1 MLPQMF
7 VSSFCVSV
15 CVCFG
20 ACCVFGRQSVFF
32 FYCFFFVFFV
42 GLDVHH
48 FNVFLGPRSKH
59 GWTPSS
65 LSQGQA
71 LHGVSSLTW
80 ISVL

>member
-1 MLPQMF
+1 MF
-7 VSSFCVSV
+7 VLALVVSLEDNQ
-15 CVCFG
+15 C
-20 ACCVFGRQSVFF
+20 FF
-32 FYCFFFVFFV
+32 FIVFFVFFV